1 MKIRTTS
8 TVHRKKTLA
17 KLKANTRPMSQ
28 RVIEEDINEGDEEE
42 YYATAEPNMKLS
54 HAFIVVLILHI
65 IAVGGILG
73 FNNINKRQAAMEKVA
88 AEAAA
93 STQTNALAEA
103 NKTTPAGSTRNA
115 QASKN
120 GNSQPSKANTAANS
134 YEIQP
139 GDTLAKIATQRNI
152 TVEALEKANG
162 ITSKSFLRAGQILT
176 IPAAESAAVN
186 KVASAPVTKTPA
198 ITKAPEPVKAPPV
211 NKPTVDTKT
220 PIAPKT
226 AATPP
231 AKSAT
236 PPTTPVAKTTTP
248 APTGESP
255 TIYEV
260 AKGDNP
266 YSIAKKHHISYQTL
280 IEFNGITDPT
290 KIQIGQKLKIPTK

>member
-1 MKIRTTS
+1 
-8 TVHRKKTLA
+8 
-17 KLKANTRPMSQ
+17 
-28 RVIEEDINEGDEEE
+28 
-42 YYATAEPNMKLS
+42 MKLS

-65 IAVGGILG
+65 IAVGGIFG
-73 FNNINKRQAAMEKVA
+73 FSNIKKRQEAMEKVT

-93 STQTNALAEA
+93 NTQTNALAEP
-103 NKTTPAGSTRNA
+103 NKATPAGSTRNA
-115 QASKN
+115 QVAKN
-120 GNSQPSKANTAANS
+120 GISPTTKGNTAANS

-139 GDTLAKIATQRNI
+139 GDTLAKIATLRNI

-162 ITSKSFLRAGQILT
+162 ITSKSFLRAGQVLT
-176 IPAAESAAVN
+176 IPAAETATLN
-186 KVASAPVTKTPA
+186 KVAPAPVTKTPA

-226 AATPP
+226 AVAPATTKPTTPP
-231 AKSAT
+231 T
-236 PPTTPVAKTTTP
+236 TTPVAKTTTP
-248 APTGESP
+248 APTSESA

-280 IEFNGITDPT
+280 IESNGITDPT